1 LMKGEDIR
9 KVGSGNAGLTNTYR
23 CYGPSCAGITLAGDL
38 GKGILAVSLSQLL
51 ASLLNAGFKPDNDVT
66 YIGFI
71 AGFFAIIG
79 HVYPIYYGFRGGKGV
94 LVGVSAFLLIEPRV
108 FFALIIIFAVMLAI
122 SKYVSVSSL
131 ISASYAPLA
140 VFLMSVIVDGAGFLR
155 SLLYFVL
162 CLRMTLM
169 IVYMHRSNIR
179 RLMAGQETKFTFKF
193 KV

>member
-1 LMKGEDIR
+1 
-9 KVGSGNAGLTNTYR
+9 
-23 CYGPSCAGITLAGDL
+23 GPSCAGITLAGDL
-38 GKGILAVSLSQLL
+38 GKGILAVSLSQLF
-51 ASLLNAGFKPDNDVT
+51 ASLLNTGLKPDNDVT

-79 HVYPIYYGFRGGKGV
+79 HIYPIYYGFRGGKGV

-108 FFALIIIFAVMLAI
+108 FFALIIIFAAMLAI

-140 VFLMSVIVDGAGFLR
+140 VFLMSIIVDGAGFLR

-162 CLRMTLM
+162 CLPMTAM
-169 IVYMHRSNIR
+169 VVYMHRSNIR

-193 KV
+193 KM